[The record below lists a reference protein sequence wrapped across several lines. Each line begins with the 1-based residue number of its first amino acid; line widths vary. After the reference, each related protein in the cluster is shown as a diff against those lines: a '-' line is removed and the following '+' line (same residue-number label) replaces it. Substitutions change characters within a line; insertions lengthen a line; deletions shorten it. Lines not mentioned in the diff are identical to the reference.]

1 MSNYEHVIV
10 ASEMTLL
17 QAIKRMDEVR
27 CKLLLVMEGE
37 FFKGLISIG
46 DAQRAIIRNVP
57 MDTPISQVIRPDIV
71 VCKEGDSEEF
81 IRSEMVRCRAV
92 FMPVLTRDRK
102 ISRVVFWDDAFSQQ
116 FTTTNAQLVAQKLNM
131 PVVIMAGGKGTRLQP
146 LTHVLP
152 KPLLPLGKKTILEN
166 IMDRFVHA
174 GCASF
179 YLSLNYKA
187 SMIRHYFEELNNS
200 AYQVSFFEEAK
211 PLGTGGSLSLI
222 RDQLKTPFFV
232 SNCDIIIDQD
242 LHEVWDYHVK
252 NKNELTIVAALKH
265 VKLAYGALE
274 TGDDGLLKALS
285 EKPEWVFKVNSGVYI
300 LETHLLKEIPDH
312 SFYNMTDLIDAI
324 LKRSGR
330 VGVFPVSEGSWS
342 DIGNWDDYRAVMSG
356 RDA

>member
-1 MSNYEHVIV
+1 MSNNYAHVIV
-10 ASEMTLL
+10 SPEMPLL
-17 QAIKRMDEVR
+17 QAIKRMDEVH
-27 CKLLLVMEGE
+27 CKLLLVMEGT

-57 MDTPISQVIRPDIV
+57 MTTPVSEVMRTDIV
-71 VCKEGDSEEF
+71 VCKEGDTDAF

-92 FMPVLTRDRK
+92 FMPVLTQERT
-102 ISRVVFWDDAFSQQ
+102 ISRVVFWDDVFADGGVGAKQ
-116 FTTTNAQLVAQKLNM
+116 AVPQLDL

-166 IMDRFVHA
+166 IMDRFVQA
-174 GCASF
+174 GCFSF

-187 SMIRHYFEELNNS
+187 TMIRHYFDELNNP
-200 AYQVSFFEEAK
+200 AYQITFFQETK

-222 RDQLKTPFFV
+222 KDKLTTPFFV

-274 TGDDGLLKALS
+274 TGDDGVLKRMS
-285 EKPEWVFKVNSGVYI
+285 EKPEWIFKVNSGVYI
-300 LETHLLKEIPDH
+300 LEPHLLKEIPDH

-324 LKRSGR
+324 LKRQGR

-342 DIGNWDDYRAVMSG
+342 DIGSWAAYQRYLSLGN
-356 RDA
+356 